1 MRKDD
6 FMNENIM
13 NICGID
19 CYEKDGT
26 AYLRLET
33 AARGLGFTRIASSGN
48 EVVRWETVRKY
59 LSDLGVPTSWHGE
72 GDPTGKDGLP
82 EFIPENIFYRL
93 AMKAKNEAS
102 TDYLEHIYQV
112 VIPQLLSRQGSMAE
126 KGLCCFESEQFGNVR
141 ALTVNNEPWF
151 VAADVCRA
159 LEHSNAS
166 MALERLDDDE
176 KAKFNLGLPGGVTNC
191 VNEPGLYTLVL
202 GSRKPKAKAFKR
214 WLTHE
219 VIPSIRK
226 NGSYSAKQGLPNME
240 NLRALAGIIRAAD
253 IPLAAQKSS
262 PATRAQQTKL
272 LMDAYGLP
280 CVPDYVQEDP
290 WQSQQLKLEAAPQA
304 ILTEGS
310 RITIGAGKISIS
322 VGP

>member
-72 GDPTGKDGLP
+72 GEPTGKDGLP

-93 AMKAKNEAS
+93 AMKAKNEAAEKFQAVIA
-102 TDYLEHIYQV
+102 DK
-112 VIPQLLSRQGSMAE
+112 VIPEIR
-126 KGLCCFESEQFGNVR
+126 R
-141 ALTVNNEPWF
+141 T
-151 VAADVCRA
+151 
-159 LEHSNAS
+159 
-166 MALERLDDDE
+166 
-176 KAKFNLGLPGGVTNC
+176 GGYGT
-191 VNEPGLYTLVL
+191 
-202 GSRKPKAKAFKR
+202 
-214 WLTHE
+214 
-219 VIPSIRK
+219 
-226 NGSYSAKQGLPNME
+226 KQGLPNME
-240 NLRALAGIIRAAD
+240 NLRALAGIIRAVD

-262 PATRAQQTKL
+262 PATRARQTKL

-290 WQSQQLKLEAAPQA
+290 WQSQQLKLEAVPQS
-304 ILTEGS
+304 ITIEGN
-310 RITIGAGKISIS
+310 RITIGAGKSAFQLARD
-322 VGP
+322 PA